1 MTCSADRHQRPRPL
15 AAPAPAVAQL
25 GPRSFETLDTMADYR
40 EIANI
45 TAESIPDNMK
55 KDCILFYTP
64 DTEALAR
71 KIAEEAGGNVTLG
84 DIRWK

>member
-1 MTCSADRHQRPRPL
+1 MTCAAADRHQRPRPL
-15 AAPAPAVAQL
+15 APVPAIAQV
-25 GPRSFETLDTMADYR
+25 GTRSFETLDSMSDYR

-71 KIAEEAGGNVTLG
+71 KIAETAGGNVTLG